1 MKREILFRG
10 QTIDGIWVFGDLI
23 HIGGGALIYHGD
35 NQELETIP
43 QEDSPCAVGFY
54 PNEISIVIPKTVG
67 QFTGLT
73 DKNGKPIFEGDIL
86 NYKEFYNTG
95 MDLSYEERELFTI
108 EELKGELRRENNTPI
123 EWIAAAFLI
132 KTTRND
138 YDFDC
143 TADILSGDHRHQQP
157 IAEAIIIGNVH
168 DNTEIS

>member
-1 MKREILFRG
+1 MKRTILFRG
-10 QTIDGIWVFGDLI
+10 KLVDNGEWVEGSL
-23 HIGGGALIYHGD
+23 Y
-35 NQELETIP
+35 ETIYNTYIIQKHDETRTALSAITVMP
-43 QEDSPCAVGFY
+43 E
-54 PNEISIVIPKTVG
+54 TVG

-73 DKNGKPIFEGDIL
+73 DKNGKRIFEGDIL

-138 YDFDC
+138 DDFDC

-157 IAEAIIIGNVH
+157 IAEAIIIGNIH
-168 DNTEIS
+168 DNHELL